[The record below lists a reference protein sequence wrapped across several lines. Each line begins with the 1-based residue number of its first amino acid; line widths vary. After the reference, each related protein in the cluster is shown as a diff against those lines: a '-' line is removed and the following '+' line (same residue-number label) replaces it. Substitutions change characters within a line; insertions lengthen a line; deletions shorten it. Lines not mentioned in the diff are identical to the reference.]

1 MSTTT
6 RRKNTLFAFFLVVL
20 LPLAATP
27 TLGQSA
33 FNAGNNSNLSVQ
45 RSCDIYEASGG
56 MVVIETESDDPA
68 DSWTLQNGLSGATGS
83 GYYEWKHG
91 NNSMGIDGAGQGVLS
106 YPIEFPEAGTYRF
119 LFRTAA
125 PDKTEH
131 NDAWIRF
138 PDNNAEGR
146 KSNGGS
152 VTNLGQ
158 NTWFK
163 VYQNK
168 GSDIWNFVAHTVDNN
183 AHQVFALIDT
193 PGVYRLEMSGRS
205 TLFKVD
211 RFVLFNDTVSESTAT
226 DLANAESG
234 CSSLPVELTS
244 FSGLADGTSV
254 SLGWETASELN
265 NAGFDVEFGLAA
277 DGAFS
282 KVGFVAGAGTA
293 DEAQRYSYS
302 HNPEAFAGQTVY
314 YRLKQLD
321 FDGAFEYSDVIAV
334 ALPATA
340 GIMLHPAYPN
350 PFNPE
355 ATISFTLATEKEVA
369 LSVYDTSGRLV
380 EELINGVREAG
391 FHSEK
396 FQPASDM
403 ASGMYLYRLVT
414 PSQTLS
420 GTVMLLK

>member
-1 MSTTT
+1 M
-6 RRKNTLFAFFLVVL
+6 RYALLFAGM
-20 LPLAATP
+20 LAIGAMP
-27 TLGQSA
+27 AMGQSVLHTK
-33 FNAGNNSNLSVQ
+33 SNTSFSTAQ
-45 RSCDIYEASGG
+45 QSCDIYEASGG
-56 MVVIETESDDPA
+56 MVVIETESDNPA
-68 DSWTLQNGLSGATGS
+68 GEWTLQNDISGATGD

-91 NNSMGIDGAGQGVLS
+91 NNSMGIDGSGQGVLS
-106 YPIEFPEAGTYRF
+106 YAIEFPQAGTYRF

-138 PDNNAEGR
+138 PDNDVEGR

-152 VTNLGQ
+152 VVDLGQ

-183 AHQVFALIDT
+183 AHQIFALIDS

-234 CSSLPVELTS
+234 CSSLPVELTA
-244 FSGLADGTSV
+244 FSGLVDGGAV
-254 SLGWETASELN
+254 ALNWETASELN
-265 NAGFDVEFGLAA
+265 NAGFDVEFSLSA
-277 DGAFS
+277 DGTFN

-293 DEAQRYSYS
+293 DEVQRYRFT
-302 HNPEAFAGQTVY
+302 HAPEAFAGQTVY
-314 YRLKQLD
+314 YRLKQVD
-321 FDGAFEYSDVIAV
+321 FDGTFAYSDVIAV
-334 ALPATA
+334 ALPAAAGTA
-340 GIMLHPAYPN
+340 LHPAYPN

-355 ATISFTLATEKEVA
+355 ATISFTLATTSEVQ

-380 EELINGVREAG
+380 EELVNGVREAG

-396 FQPASDM
+396 FQPASDL

-414 PSQTLS
+414 PAQTLS

>member
-1 MSTTT
+1 MFTDTG
-6 RRKNTLFAFFLVVL
+6 RRITLFTLLMAGL
-20 LPLAATP
+20 LPFAGSSVLA
-27 TLGQSA
+27 QSA
-33 FNAGNNSNLSVQ
+33 SDWTRNANPTVQ
-45 RSCDIYEASGG
+45 RACDIYEASNG

-68 DSWTLQNGLSGATGS
+68 GEWTLQNDIAGATGT

-91 NNSMGIDGAGQGVLS
+91 NNSMGIDGSGQGILS
-106 YPIEFPEAGTYRF
+106 YAIEFPQAGTYRF

-146 KSNGGS
+146 KANGGS

-158 NTWFK
+158 NSWFK

-168 GSDIWNFVAHTVDNN
+168 GSDTWNFVAHTVDNN
-183 AHQVFALIDT
+183 AHQIFALIDT

-211 RFVLFNDTVSESTAT
+211 RFVLFNDTVSEATAT
-226 DLANAESG
+226 DLGNPESG

-244 FSGLADGTSV
+244 FDGLVDGQSV
-254 SLGWETASELN
+254 VLNWETASELN
-265 NAGFDVEFGLAA
+265 NAGFDVEFSLAA
-277 DGAFS
+277 DGDFN

-293 DEAQRYSYS
+293 DDTQRYSFS
-302 HNPEAFAGQTVY
+302 HDAAAFAGQTVY

-321 FDGAFEYSDVIAV
+321 FDGAFAYSDVVAIAM
-334 ALPATA
+334 PAAAATV
-340 GIMLHPAYPN
+340 LHPAYPN

-355 ATISFTLATEKEVA
+355 ATISFTLATASDVQ
-369 LSVYDTSGRLV
+369 LSVYDTTGRLV
-380 EELINGVREAG
+380 EELVNGVREAG
-391 FHSEK
+391 FHSEV

-414 PSQTLS
+414 PTQTLS